1 MTITRFEIEGLV
13 LFQPKVYQDNRG
25 YFLETYQDERYQD
38 HLKVAFVQDNLSM
51 SHKGV
56 LRGLHFQK
64 PPHAQGKLVQVLKGS
79 VLDVA
84 VDLRVKSP
92 TYGKHQV
99 VALNDANH
107 AQFYIPEGFAHGF
120 LALENDTLFSY
131 KCTTYYH
138 ASSEQTLLWSDPDLD
153 IVWPNIQKIISE
165 KDQIG
170 LPLHQLDSPF
180 EP

>member
-1 MTITRFEIEGLV
+1 MAAFDPKSKALFLARSSQALIIRIYCLTALGLV
-13 LFQPKVYQDNRG
+13 ATGKPKAPSTPSAAPPAV
-25 YFLETYQDERYQD
+25 
-38 HLKVAFVQDNLSM
+38 VPPIP
-51 SHKGV
+51 
-56 LRGLHFQK
+56 

-131 KCTTYYH
+131 KCTSYYH

-180 EP
+180 